1 MLLQLDIGVSE
12 DDIVVNYTSF
22 TRLFLIMLRLNLLAR
37 LLILLEYVVLQA
49 CVIGFDY
56 WLLQL
61 IISHCLLFYLFK
73 QLFYFFGLRL
83 CEGELFSGAAAQPI
97 LIDKFL

>member
-37 LLILLEYVVLQA
+37 LVILLEYV
-49 CVIGFDY
+49 
-56 WLLQL
+56 
-61 IISHCLLFYLFK
+61 
-73 QLFYFFGLRL
+73 
-83 CEGELFSGAAAQPI
+83 EL
-97 LIDKFL
+97 